1 MVRINRV
8 LEAHTTTNMLSSL
21 PERFRS
27 HGLKADVRTLLLLRK
42 AMQRGLIK
50 TLGDIYNV
58 LKGIIVKEPADVGPF
73 TKAYYE
79 YFLHVPISPGQT
91 LEDAILRSETFAQWK
106 THFLE
111 EADRDFT
118 DEELVSTFLDEVH
131 LTSYDIQRVVSG
143 KEIWDKD
150 NPDQADTDE
159 FDPDAIPAER
169 LLDKMADYS
178 DLSLEELLERMEKVR
193 QQQRT
198 QHQGGSHWIGT
209 GGISPYGHGGAAK
222 NGIRVGGQGGGKMAR
237 KVMGDKN
244 YFPID
249 RDALLNDDNIDAAL
263 ASVKGVIEESAFE
276 KLDVPQ
282 TIKVGIKRGGLFI
295 PEMSSEKSEELKVM
309 VLIDNGGYSMA
320 PYVRSVQKLFRKM
333 KTRFAQ
339 DLEVYYFHNTIYDR
353 VYVDERRTQSIT
365 IDRLLMHNKAYRV
378 FFIGD
383 AAMAPYEL
391 NNYSINVIQSIA
403 HKFKKSVWLNPE
415 PLKYWPHTYTIQVM
429 KELVPMFPLTP
440 AGIERAVQSMN
451 ARTGGA

>member
-1 MVRINRV
+1 
-8 LEAHTTTNMLSSL
+8 MLSSL
-21 PERFRS
+21 PEKFRS

-42 AMQRGLIK
+42 AMQKGLIK

-58 LKGIIVKEPADVGPF
+58 LKGIIVKEPSDIGPF

-79 YFLHVPISPGQT
+79 YFLYIPIKPGQT
-91 LEDAILRSETFAQWK
+91 LEDAILRSETFAAWRKQ
-106 THFLE
+106 FLD

-118 DEELVSTFLDEVH
+118 DEELVNTFLDQVH
-131 LTSYDIQRVVSG
+131 LTSYDIKEVISG

-150 NPDQADTDE
+150 NPDQADS
-159 FDPDAIPAER
+159 DPLDDDSEPAER
-169 LLDKMADYS
+169 VLDKMADYS
-178 DLSLEELLERMEKVR
+178 DLSLEELLQRMEKVR
-193 QQQRT
+193 EQQRT
-198 QHQGGSHWIGT
+198 RHQGGSHWIGT

-222 NGIRVGGQGGGKMAR
+222 NGIRVGGQGGGRMAR

-249 RDALLNDDNIDAAL
+249 RDTLLNDDNVDAAL
-263 ASVKGVIEESAFE
+263 ASIKGVIEESAIE

-282 TIKVGIKRGGLFI
+282 TIKSGLKRGGLFI
-295 PEMSSEKSEELKVM
+295 PELSSEKNEELKVI

-320 PYVRSVQKLFRKM
+320 PYVRSVQNLFRKM
-333 KTRFAQ
+333 RTRFAH

-353 VYVDERRTQSIT
+353 VYIDERRSKSIPVE
-365 IDRLLMHNKAYRV
+365 RLLMHNKAYRV

-383 AAMAPYEL
+383 SAMAPYEL
-391 NNYSINVIQSIA
+391 NSVSIQNIQAIV

-429 KELVPMFPLTP
+429 KQLVPMFPLTP
-440 AGIERAVQSMN
+440 AGIERAVRAMN
-451 ARTGGA
+451 AKSTEG

>member
-1 MVRINRV
+1 
-8 LEAHTTTNMLSSL
+8 MLTSL
-21 PERFRS
+21 PAHLRS

-42 AMQRGLIK
+42 AMQKGLIK

-58 LKGIIVKEPADVGPF
+58 LKGIVVKEPADLGPY

-79 YFLHVPISPGQT
+79 YFLHIPLTPGQT
-91 LEDAILRSETFAQWK
+91 LEDAILRSETFSKWK
-106 THFLE
+106 TEFLD
-111 EADRDFT
+111 EADRDIT
-118 DEELVSTFLDEVH
+118 DEELVNTFLDEVH
-131 LTSYDIQRVVSG
+131 LTSYDIKEVVSG

-150 NPDQADTDE
+150 NPDQEDKDE
-159 FDPDAIPAER
+159 FDDSEEIPHRKLE
-169 LLDKMADYS
+169 KMADYS

-198 QHQGGSHWIGT
+198 RHGGGSHWIGT

-222 NGIRVGGQGGGKMAR
+222 NGIRAGGQGGGKMAR

-249 RDALLNDDNIDAAL
+249 RDATLNDNNIDAAL
-263 ASVKGVIEESAFE
+263 ASIKGVIEESATE

-282 TIKVGIKRGGLFI
+282 TIKSGLKRGGLFI
-295 PEMSSEKSEELKVM
+295 PELTSEKNEELRVM

-320 PYVRSVQKLFRKM
+320 PYVRSVQNLFRKM
-333 KTRFAQ
+333 KTRFAH

-353 VYVDERRTQSIT
+353 VYTDERRTKAIPVEN
-365 IDRLLMHNKAYRV
+365 LLSHNKDYRV

-391 NNYSINVIQSIA
+391 NSHSIHNLKAISQ
-403 HKFKKSVWLNPE
+403 KFKKCVWLNPE
-415 PLKYWPHTYTIQVM
+415 PLKYWPYTYTIQVI
-429 KELVPMFPLTP
+429 LNLIPMFPLTP
-440 AGIERAVQSMN
+440 AGIERAVTAMN
-451 ARTGGA
+451 AKSG

>member
-1 MVRINRV
+1 MF
-8 LEAHTTTNMLSSL
+8 SSL
-21 PERFRS
+21 PERFRA

-42 AMQRGLIK
+42 AMQKDLIK

-58 LKGIIVKEPADVGPF
+58 LKGIVVKEPIDIGPF

-79 YFLHVPISPGQT
+79 YFLHVPIAPGQT
-91 LEDAILRSETFAQWK
+91 LQDAILRSETFAEWK
-106 THFLE
+106 TQFLE
-111 EADRDFT
+111 EADHDLT
-118 DEELVSTFLDEVH
+118 DEELVNTFLDQVH
-131 LTSYDIQRVVSG
+131 LTSYDIKEVVSG

-150 NPDQADTDE
+150 DPDQLDKD
-159 FDPDAIPAER
+159 DPNQDQEPAER
-169 LLDKMADYS
+169 VLDKMADYS

-193 QQQRT
+193 EQQRT
-198 QHQGGSHWIGT
+198 KHGGGSHWIGT

-237 KVMGDKN
+237 KVIGDKN

-249 RDALLNDDNIDAAL
+249 RDALLNDNNVDAAL
-263 ASVKGVIEESAFE
+263 SSIKGVIEESANE

-282 TIKVGIKRGGLFI
+282 TIKSGIKRGGLFI
-295 PEMSSEKSEELKVM
+295 PELSSEKNEELKVI

-320 PYVRSVQKLFRKM
+320 PYVRSVQNLFRKM
-333 KTRFAQ
+333 KTRFTH

-353 VYVDERRTQSIT
+353 VYIDERRSKSIP
-365 IDRLLMHNKAYRV
+365 IDKLLSHNKDYRV

-391 NNYSINVIQSIA
+391 TRYSMGSIQAITS
-403 HKFKKSVWLNPE
+403 KFKKSVWLNPE
-415 PLKYWPHTYTIQVM
+415 PLKYWPYTYTIQVM

-440 AGIERAVQSMN
+440 AGIERAVTAMN
-451 ARTGGA
+451 KKGSES

>member
-1 MVRINRV
+1 
-8 LEAHTTTNMLSSL
+8 MLSSL
-21 PERFRS
+21 PEKFRS

-42 AMQRGLIK
+42 AMQKGLIK
-50 TLGDIYNV
+50 TLGDVYNV
-58 LKGIIVKEPADVGPF
+58 LKGIVVKEPADIGPF

-79 YFLHVPISPGQT
+79 YFLHIPITPGQT
-91 LEDAILRSETFAQWK
+91 LQDAILRSETFAQWK
-106 THFLE
+106 TQFLD
-111 EADRDFT
+111 EADRDLT
-118 DEELVSTFLDEVH
+118 DEELVNTFLDQVH
-131 LTSYDIQRVVSG
+131 LTSYDIKEVISG

-150 NPDQADTDE
+150 NPDQVDKDSVDNGSE
-159 FDPDAIPAER
+159 PAER

-193 QQQRT
+193 QQQRSR
-198 QHQGGSHWIGT
+198 HQGGSHWIGT

-249 RDALLNDDNIDAAL
+249 RDALLNDDNVDAAL
-263 ASVKGVIEESAFE
+263 ASIKGVIEESAIE

-282 TIKVGIKRGGLFI
+282 TIKSGLKRGGLFI
-295 PEMSSEKSEELKVM
+295 PELSSEKSEELKVM

-333 KTRFAQ
+333 KTRFAH

-353 VYVDERRTQSIT
+353 IYTDERRSKSIPVEN
-365 IDRLLMHNKAYRV
+365 LLTHNKAYRI

-391 NNYSINVIQSIA
+391 STLSIKNLQAIA
-403 HKFKKSVWLNPE
+403 QKFKKCVWLNPE
-415 PLKYWPHTYTIQVM
+415 PLRYWPHTYTIQVM
-429 KELVPMFPLTP
+429 KELIPMFPLTP
-440 AGIERAVQSMN
+440 AGIERAVRAMN
-451 ARTGGA
+451 AKSMEV

>member
-1 MVRINRV
+1 
-8 LEAHTTTNMLSSL
+8 MLSSL
-21 PERFRS
+21 PEKFRS

-42 AMQRGLIK
+42 AMQKGLIK
-50 TLGDIYNV
+50 TMGDVYNV
-58 LKGIIVKEPADVGPF
+58 LKGIVVKEPSDMGPF

-79 YFLHVPISPGQT
+79 YFLYVPIKPGQT

-106 THFLE
+106 TQFLD
-111 EADRDFT
+111 EADRDLT
-118 DEELVSTFLDEVH
+118 DEQLVTTFLDQVH
-131 LTSYDIQRVVSG
+131 LTSYDIKEVING

-150 NPDQADTDE
+150 NPDQEDK
-159 FDPDAIPAER
+159 DPINPNHEPQER
-169 LLDKMADYS
+169 VLDKMADYS
-178 DLSLEELLERMEKVR
+178 DLTLEELLERMEKVR
-193 QQQRT
+193 EQQRT
-198 QHQGGSHWIGT
+198 QHGGGSHWIGT

-249 RDALLNDDNIDAAL
+249 RDALLNDNNIDAAL
-263 ASVKGVIEESAFE
+263 ASIKGVIEESATE
-276 KLDVPQ
+276 KLDVPL
-282 TIKVGIKRGGLFI
+282 TIKSGLKRGGLFI
-295 PEMSSEKSEELKVM
+295 PELTNEKNEELKVI

-320 PYVRSVQKLFRKM
+320 PYVRSVQSLFRKM
-333 KTRFAQ
+333 RTRFAH

-353 VYVDERRTQSIT
+353 VYVDERRTKSIT
-365 IDRLLMHNKAYRV
+365 IDKLLMHSKTYRV

-391 NNYSINVIQSIA
+391 NSYSINTIKSIV

-415 PLKYWPHTYTIQVM
+415 PLRYWPHTYTIQVM

-440 AGIERAVQSMN
+440 AGIERAVRAMN
-451 ARTGGA
+451 TKSVEG

>member
-1 MVRINRV
+1 
-8 LEAHTTTNMLSSL
+8 MLSSL
-21 PERFRS
+21 PERFRA

-42 AMQRGLIK
+42 AMQKGLIK

-58 LKGIIVKEPADVGPF
+58 LKGIIVKEPADIGPF

-79 YFLHVPISPGQT
+79 YFLYVPIKPGQT
-91 LEDAILRSETFAQWK
+91 LEDAILRSETFEKWK
-106 THFLE
+106 TQFLD
-111 EADRDFT
+111 EADRDLT
-118 DEELVSTFLDEVH
+118 DEQLVTTFLDQVH
-131 LTSYDIQRVVSG
+131 LTSYDIKEVING

-150 NPDQADTDE
+150 NPDQEDTDPI
-159 FDPDAIPAER
+159 DPNHEPTER
-169 LLDKMADYS
+169 VLDKMADYS
-178 DLSLEELLERMEKVR
+178 DLTLEELLERMEKVR
-193 QQQRT
+193 EQQRT
-198 QHQGGSHWIGT
+198 QHGGGSHWIGT

-249 RDALLNDDNIDAAL
+249 RDALLNDNNIDAAL
-263 ASVKGVIEESAFE
+263 ASIKGVIEESATE

-282 TIKVGIKRGGLFI
+282 TIKSGLKRGGLFI
-295 PEMSSEKSEELKVM
+295 PELTNEKNEELKVI

-320 PYVRSVQKLFRKM
+320 PYVRSVQSLFRKM
-333 KTRFAQ
+333 RTRFAH

-353 VYVDERRTQSIT
+353 VYVDERRTKSIT
-365 IDRLLMHNKAYRV
+365 VDKLLMHSKTYRV

-391 NNYSINVIQSIA
+391 NSFSINSIKSIIQ
-403 HKFKKSVWLNPE
+403 KFKKSVWLNPE
-415 PLKYWPHTYTIQVM
+415 PLRYWPHTYTIQVM

-440 AGIERAVQSMN
+440 AGIERAVRAMN
-451 ARTGGA
+451 TKGVEG